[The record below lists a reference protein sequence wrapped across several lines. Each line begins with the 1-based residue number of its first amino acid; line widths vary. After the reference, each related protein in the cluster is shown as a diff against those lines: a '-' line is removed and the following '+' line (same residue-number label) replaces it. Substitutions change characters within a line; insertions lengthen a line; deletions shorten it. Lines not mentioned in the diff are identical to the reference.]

1 MSLLPSNEAQ
11 QWHTYDEWVK
21 MRLDRIKL
29 IHNPLHPLSAP
40 VHLLPYI
47 AKEYDTDVSIYTEAK
62 QREILTRGI
71 YIKAKIGT
79 VAAIKEVL
87 HSFDP
92 HAEIVRYRDTY
103 HYDGVYKH
111 DGTITRRAFGLM
123 HWAQWRVYLSRA
135 MSYSQAQ
142 KLQNQLIATA
152 PARCQLVGWEYQET
166 IAHEGIVRRNGTY
179 TYGGYI
185 NG

>member
-1 MSLLPSNEAQ
+1 MSLLPSNETKSWQ
-11 QWHTYDEWVK
+11 LYDEWVK
-21 MRLDRIKL
+21 GRLDRIEI
-29 IHNPLHPLSAP
+29 IHNPLNPLNAP

-47 AKEYDTDVSIYTEAK
+47 AKEYDADVSIYTEAK
-62 QREILTRGI
+62 QREILDRGI

-79 VAAIKEVL
+79 VAGVKEVL
-87 HSFDP
+87 RSFDP
-92 HAEIVRYRDTY
+92 NAKIVRYRDTY
-103 HYDGVYKH
+103 CYDGAYKH
-111 DGTITRRAFGLM
+111 DGTITRHAFGLT

-135 MSYSQAQ
+135 MSITQATKLQ
-142 KLQNQLIATA
+142 KLLIAAA

-166 IAHEGIVRRNGTY
+166 IAHEGMVQRNGTY